1 MCTDLWKW
9 VQLPRTERSP
19 PLSAAVN
26 TNSWQSQTLHSL
38 SRHNLGG
45 KRRGED
51 RQGHN
56 KKENLITLIPVM
68 YVVMSK
74 IVSQGKSVFF
84 LHFFLCPCPLFFSNI
99 SQPFP
104 LIHTEKILRWVVS
117 YRELWTSACLRTSLQ
132 RAPCCWE
139 GWTPCTSAPRLPP
152 NNLDGPRRRIVRVL
166 YLVKEHG
173 ELHCPTFNA
182 TKRDPRPL
190 TVCPINSPDLSSR
203 IWSFWHSSM
212 NPEMRLA
219 NSTTY
224 WIAWV
229 IWMAHCCHNTSRGW
243 TQTPA
248 D

>member
-84 LHFFLCPCPLFFSNI
+84 FISFFVLVPFFFKY
-99 SQPFP
+99 QPAFSP
-104 LIHTEKILRWVVS
+104 HS
-117 YRELWTSACLRTSLQ
+117 YRKNTQVSGFLPRALNICMPPYFPSKSTVLLRGLNALHIRTKTTSKQ
-132 RAPCCWE
+132 PGRAAETDCQ
-139 GWTPCTSAPRLPP
+139 GFVF
-152 NNLDGPRRRIVRVL
+152 G
-166 YLVKEHG
+166 
-173 ELHCPTFNA
+173 
-182 TKRDPRPL
+182 
-190 TVCPINSPDLSSR
+190 
-203 IWSFWHSSM
+203 
-212 NPEMRLA
+212 
-219 NSTTY
+219 
-224 WIAWV
+224 
-229 IWMAHCCHNTSRGW
+229 
-243 TQTPA
+243 
-248 D
+248 